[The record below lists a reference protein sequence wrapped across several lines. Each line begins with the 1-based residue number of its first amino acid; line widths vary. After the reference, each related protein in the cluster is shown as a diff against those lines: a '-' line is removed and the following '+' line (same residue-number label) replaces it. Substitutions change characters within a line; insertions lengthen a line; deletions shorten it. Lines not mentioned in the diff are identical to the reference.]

1 MYKIIKEK
9 EIKFLT
15 LALMVLFFHGCSEET
30 KPEVSDTENIISS
43 YELSGEEKSLTHPI
57 ILPGA
62 PGEDSGDLGRAH
74 VRGQEPEG
82 LRATLGADP
91 GTGEARREQGDHPGV
106 AVSRRRPWWRR
117 R

>member
-30 KPEVSDTENIISS
+30 KSEVSDTENIILS

-62 PGEDSGDLGRAH
+62 PGEDSQLID
-74 VRGQEPEG
+74 PEAG
-82 LRATLGADP
+82 YRIEIAG
-91 GTGEARREQGDHPGV
+91 
-106 AVSRRRPWWRR
+106 
-117 R
+117 